1 MACSVKKLAHRHKD
15 LIFFKLDLVN
25 AYNTQCREVALQ
37 NLAVPSPALASFL
50 KQFYGTE
57 SQYFYRT
64 GQNEHTIIVAQEG
77 IEQGDPAGPALFAC
91 GLKAPLDELRGALH
105 RLIADARNDQ
115 VGYDADSEN
124 DNHSPAS
131 GVPGADAT
139 DASAVFAYLD
149 DTIVAVPPEFA
160 EAALNAAIEIFARH
174 GHTVH
179 PGKSACWSLST
190 ASNVLPPS
198 CQRIWS
204 VNGLLVGGIPVYNES
219 EDPILAREKLS
230 EIVAKARR
238 EAEFL
243 VRIIYDDQVKAEA
256 GWCRVQSTLLILRYS
271 LATKLIYF
279 AQTIDPQIVE
289 PFAVEFDQIMRDTY
303 LRLVDIESL
312 SEAQQIQLG
321 LPLKDGGCGLRSHT
335 LNELRRLFVSS
346 AMLIAPAV
354 HAAIGQRIGVAPD
367 LNDIFAED
375 VSPFETC
382 LEDCIENLQTDLD
395 IFRPDF
401 ARADPVVAKVW
412 AAGVSEKMHK
422 TEKSKMNDLFATL
435 PLRDCK
441 RAEARV
447 LSSSGIGGQ
456 WLATAPTGYLNQ
468 ILDEDMRSDIR
479 FRLGKETFSA
489 TVCPH
494 VNADGVEC
502 GAECDREGYH
512 LLACSPGGGYFVGHD
527 SVCATV
533 SSLASGVDGIPGV
546 VADWKPHVEVWPRA
560 TRGAEADVGFYRI
573 PGSRDT
579 YVDAVCSL
587 ANPETYP
594 GCERKAGKV
603 AERKARDKNRDHP
616 VFDPQTHRR
625 MHAFDFCALS
635 FERHG
640 FWAKET
646 VGFVKKLATSRAV
659 ALGLEPSEEIRR
671 WYAAISCC
679 IQRSNAKV
687 LRGEP
692 VPGRPTPPPSRF
704 AAMGRDLGFAA

>member
-1 MACSVKKLAHRHKD
+1 
-15 LIFFKLDLVN
+15 
-25 AYNTQCREVALQ
+25 
-37 NLAVPSPALASFL
+37 
-50 KQFYGTE
+50 
-57 SQYFYRT
+57 
-64 GQNEHTIIVAQEG
+64 
-77 IEQGDPAGPALFAC
+77 
-91 GLKAPLDELRGALH
+91 
-105 RLIADARNDQ
+105 
-115 VGYDADSEN
+115 
-124 DNHSPAS
+124 
-131 GVPGADAT
+131 
-139 DASAVFAYLD
+139 
-149 DTIVAVPPEFA
+149 
-160 EAALNAAIEIFARH
+160 
-174 GHTVH
+174 
-179 PGKSACWSLST
+179 
-190 ASNVLPPS
+190 
-198 CQRIWS
+198 
-204 VNGLLVGGIPVYNES
+204 
-219 EDPILAREKLS
+219 
-230 EIVAKARR
+230 
-238 EAEFL
+238 
-243 VRIIYDDQVKAEA
+243 
-256 GWCRVQSTLLILRYS
+256 
-271 LATKLIYF
+271 
-279 AQTIDPQIVE
+279 
-289 PFAVEFDQIMRDTY
+289 
-303 LRLVDIESL
+303 
-312 SEAQQIQLG
+312 
-321 LPLKDGGCGLRSHT
+321 
-335 LNELRRLFVSS
+335 
-346 AMLIAPAV
+346 
-354 HAAIGQRIGVAPD
+354 
-367 LNDIFAED
+367 
-375 VSPFETC
+375 
-382 LEDCIENLQTDLD
+382 
-395 IFRPDF
+395 
-401 ARADPVVAKVW
+401 
-412 AAGVSEKMHK
+412 
-422 TEKSKMNDLFATL
+422 MNNLFATL
-435 PLRDCK
+435 PFRDCK

-447 LSSSGIGGQ
+447 LSSSGIGAQ
-456 WLATAPTGYLNQ
+456 WLATAPTSYLNQ

-494 VNADGVEC
+494 VNADGGKC
-502 GAECDREGYH
+502 GAECDTEGYH

-546 VADWKPHVEVWPRA
+546 VADWKPHVEVWPRT

-616 VFDPQTHRR
+616 VFDLQTHRR